1 MNNAQYKS
9 VGTIL
14 WKVLKN
20 PLCNELS
27 LEEASEY
34 ALEFIKLLGAPV
46 VYLTKIEHLKLNC
59 YKAELPCDLLYLEGV
74 RYLDCD
80 NIGSAG
86 GPVAMRESSNIYHLD
101 TTEFDNTNGRYLN
114 HGNNE
119 FTYKIQKGIIF
130 TSMEEGTIEL
140 AYKGIAL
147 DEDGYPLIPDNSSF
161 TRALEAYIKKQH
173 FTILFDLGK
182 IGNGPLAQV
191 QQDYAW
197 AVGDCQSEFNRLT
210 IDKAESF
217 YNSWRTL
224 IIRSSEH
231 RTGFLH
237 NGTQEKLKMK

>member
-1 MNNAQYKS
+1 MAEQQQSIKVIFDKIMRHPLLQDLS
-9 VGTIL
+9 IETIVDYSIDFMRIIGVPSMFEE
-14 WKVLKN
+14 KV
-20 PLCNELS
+20 E
-27 LEEASEY
+27 
-34 ALEFIKLLGAPV
+34 
-46 VYLTKIEHLKLNC
+46 
-59 YKAELPCDLLYLEGV
+59 KAEVINYRASLPCDY
-74 RYLDCD
+74 YQ
-80 NIGSAG
+80 
-86 GPVAMRESSNIYHLD
+86 M
-101 TTEFDNTNGRYLN
+101 
-114 HGNNE
+114 
-119 FTYKIQKGIIF
+119 IQIR
-130 TSMEEGTIEL
+130 
-140 AYKGIAL
+140 AL
-147 DEDGYPLIPDNSSF
+147 DPNYNILGAFRYSSDSFHMSNTKPEYADYSYKVQGNIIYLSVPNGLIEIAYQAIPIDSDGYPLIPDNSSF

>member
-1 MNNAQYKS
+1 MSNTK
-9 VGTIL
+9 
-14 WKVLKN
+14 
-20 PLCNELS
+20 P
-27 LEEASEY
+27 EY
-34 ALEFIKLLGAPV
+34 ADYSYKVQGNII
-46 VYLTKIEHLKLNC
+46 YLSVPNGLIE
-59 YKAELPCDLLYLEGV
+59 
-74 RYLDCD
+74 
-80 NIGSAG
+80 I
-86 GPVAMRESSNIYHLD
+86 
-101 TTEFDNTNGRYLN
+101 
-114 HGNNE
+114 
-119 FTYKIQKGIIF
+119 
-130 TSMEEGTIEL
+130 
-140 AYKGIAL
+140 AYQAIPI
-147 DEDGYPLIPDNSSF
+147 DSDGYPLIPDNSSF